1 MQEAID
7 SYRKFGWCV
16 FRGLI
21 ARPQQIA
28 KSIVMETT
36 RCILGETEEI
46 KRVVDSGLDPLLL
59 LTDTKLRKEFLSN
72 PNNIWYNNNS
82 RTPKLSKSAGMANIY
97 HNVEVRDGILFDEKI
112 HDAIKTLYSSVRGK
126 EEDCVYLYGP
136 DRVGLKPPGGTDM
149 KKHIDCDI
157 LSLDRESDTKISSA
171 PTHPLLMPR
180 VQAVA
185 CLRCDTSVKNN
196 GNTEVL
202 SGYNQY
208 FELGALF
215 FGDKIK
221 ETKNFKG
228 RKFSPIQLE
237 DVFKKHLYSFIDFV
251 HTFYESDRK
260 ITYNSAMFENYLD
273 ILPEEKFIQIH
284 QRLPQSFV
292 EIEWVKPRVEPGD
305 LLCFD
310 QRLPHRNTK
319 NSSKKGIHRIV
330 SYISMYPSSY
340 NNPEEDIPALFRNVS
355 TERKTYNNPE
365 EREFFKDMWQER
377 VNFLETPH
385 TRRIMGVSS

>member
-7 SYRKFGWCV
+7 SYTRHGWCV

-21 ARPQQIA
+21 TGPQQIA
-28 KSIVMETT
+28 DSIVRETVS
-36 RCILGETEEI
+36 CILGETDEI

-59 LTDTKLRKEFLSN
+59 LTDTKLRKEFLKN
-72 PNNIWYNNNS
+72 PNIVWYNNNS
-82 RTPKLSKSAGMANIY
+82 RTPKLSKSAGMANLY
-97 HNVEVRDGILFDEKI
+97 HNVAVRDGILFDEKI
-112 HDAIKTLYSSVRGK
+112 YDAIKALYSSVRVE

-136 DRVGLKPPGGTDM
+136 DRVGVKPPGGTDM

-157 LSLDRESDTKISSA
+157 LSLERELDLKISSA
-171 PTHPLLMPR
+171 PTHPLTMPR

-185 CLRCDTSVKNN
+185 CLRCDTSAKNN

-215 FGDKIK
+215 FKGKIK
-221 ETKNFKG
+221 ESKNLRG

-237 DVFKKHLYSFIDFV
+237 DVFKKHLDSFIDFV
-251 HTFYESDRK
+251 HTFYESDQK
-260 ITYNSAMFENYLD
+260 ISYNPVMFENYRTN
-273 ILPEEKFIQIH
+273 LPEEKFLQIY
-284 QRLPQSFV
+284 QRLPTSFV

-305 LLCFD
+305 LFCFD

-340 NNPEEDIPALFRNVS
+340 NNPQEDIRALFRNVS

-365 EREFFKDMWQER
+365 ERDFFKDIWHER
-377 VNFLETPH
+377 VDFLETPH
-385 TRRIMGVSS
+385 TRKIMGVSS